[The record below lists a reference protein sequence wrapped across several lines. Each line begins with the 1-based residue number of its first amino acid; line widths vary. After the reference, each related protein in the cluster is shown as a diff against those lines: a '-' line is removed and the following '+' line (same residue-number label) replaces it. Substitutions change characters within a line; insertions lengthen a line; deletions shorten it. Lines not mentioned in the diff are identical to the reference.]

1 MLSNLVNANFQPSK
15 MKLVLN
21 SLMLIACSGRR
32 DICVG
37 DRTEIL
43 NWALK
48 YASFVKSD
56 LADLVK
62 IFFAYKDVFTC
73 RICYANIHTV
83 VVLV

>member
-1 MLSNLVNANFQPSK
+1 
-15 MKLVLN
+15 MKLVLD
-21 SLMLIACSGRR
+21 SLMLIACWRR
-32 DICVG
+32 RNTCVG
-37 DRTEIL
+37 DRTDIFDL
-43 NWALK
+43 ALK
-48 YASFVKSD
+48 YASYAKSD